1 MRENKQSTRVVLWS
15 RIQNFKQQ
23 QQSKSSKWD
32 IQHGYAFKVARYS
45 FGKLH
50 VHNLKG
56 RLLLFELVPLRVWQH
71 NEHIRQIKF
80 VIHMHVKKNQPILVR
95 VL

>member
-23 QQSKSSKWD
+23 QQSKLGKCD
-32 IQHGYAFKVARYS
+32 VQHGYAFKVAGYS

-50 VHNLKG
+50 IDNLKG
-56 RLLLFELVPLRVWQH
+56 RLVSTP
-71 NEHIRQIKF
+71 